1 MTERYFTTPKM
12 ENRTTMKSEKP
23 LMYGQSVQ
31 ITVPQDQPKVRLD
44 VFLHEQFP
52 AYSRSFFNRA
62 IIDGL
67 VQVNGALVTKTGFM
81 IAPHTTICLTFPAK
95 REVSAQ
101 MVERADIPIEKIAE
115 HEHFM
120 IINKPAGLLVH
131 PTTSTS
137 NEITLMDW
145 LLCNVEQI
153 AEVGCIARPGI
164 IHRLDKLTSGL
175 MIIPRTNYAYTQFG
189 MMFRERTLNK
199 TYLALVQG
207 HPPRQG
213 TIDLSIARHH
223 IERNRMTT
231 VAKDEPV
238 RMKTRHAVTHYTVE
252 RYFADAALVRVT
264 LETGRTHQIRVHMA
278 AIGHPV
284 IGDVLYGTKSP
295 LIARQALHAY
305 ELAFQFD
312 GEQFTFVAPLP
323 EDMRALI
330 AQLEQA

>member
-1 MTERYFTTPKM
+1 MKPQTPI
-12 ENRTTMKSEKP
+12 
-23 LMYGQSVQ
+23 MYGQSA
-31 ITVPQDQPKVRLD
+31 TVTAAPDQPKERLD

-62 IIDGL
+62 IMDGL
-67 VQVNGALVTKTGFM
+67 VQVNGSVITKTGFT
-81 IAPHTTICLTFPAK
+81 IAPNSVVSITFPAK

-101 MVERADIPIEKIAE
+101 MVERANFPIQVIAE

-153 AEVGCIARPGI
+153 AEVGCVARPGI

-189 MMFRERTLNK
+189 TMFRDRTMSK
-199 TYLALVQG
+199 TYLAVVQG
-207 HPPRQG
+207 HPPREG
-213 TIDLSIARHH
+213 TIDLAIARHH

-231 VAKDEPV
+231 VAKDEPI
-238 RMKTRHAVTHYTVE
+238 RMKTRHAVTHYAVE
-252 RYFADAALVRVT
+252 RYFADAALLRVT

-278 AIGHPV
+278 AIGHPI

-305 ELAFQFD
+305 ELAFTFD
-312 GEQFTFVAPLP
+312 GKPYTFVAELP
-323 EDMRALI
+323 EDMQVLLTHLS
-330 AQLEQA
+330 Q